1 MMLLYYVYMVILK
14 FFFIA
19 SLSLIKM
26 SLDFL
31 EEHTLIQTPYW
42 I

>member
-1 MMLLYYVYMVILK
+1 MILLYYVFMVI
-14 FFFIA
+14 FVFIFIA

-26 SLDFL
+26 SLIFL
-31 EEHTLIQTPYW
+31 EEDTLIQTPDW